1 MTDSKIK
8 VLIVDDSALMR
19 RVLGDILSSDSRIRV
34 VGTARDG
41 VDCLAKIAQFSPD
54 VITLDVEMPNKDGLA
69 TLEEI
74 MKTNRKKS
82 REVLMQVLYQSLIKK
97 EDPMDTLT
105 YLKELIENDDDYKD
119 IENLDYEYIENTIKN
134 YTLHLSD
141 IDKDIENNLV
151 NWKIDR
157 ISKVDLS
164 ILRLS
169 LCEIKYDSSIPN
181 VVSVNEAVELSKTF
195 CDDKSRK
202 YINGIL
208 TKFI

>member
-1 MTDSKIK
+1 
-8 VLIVDDSALMR
+8 
-19 RVLGDILSSDSRIRV
+19 
-34 VGTARDG
+34 
-41 VDCLAKIAQFSPD
+41 
-54 VITLDVEMPNKDGLA
+54 
-69 TLEEI
+69 

-97 EDPMDTLT
+97 EGPMEILN
-105 YLKELIENDDDYKD
+105 YLKELIKNDDDYKD
-119 IENLDYEYIENTIKN
+119 IVDLDYQYIENTIKN
-134 YTLHLSD
+134 YEEHLLD
-141 IDKDIENNLV
+141 IDKDIENNLI

-169 LCEIKYDSSIPN
+169 LCEIKYDDSIPN
-181 VVSVNEAVELSKTF
+181 IVSINEAVELCKTF